1 MAPLTFWTGQ
11 LRLSLVTIPTRLY
24 PATNTERRIELHQV
38 HASPPAS
45 ATKRKSA

>member
-1 MAPLTFWTGQ
+1 MAPRTFWTGQ

-24 PATNTERRIELHQV
+24 PADTERRVELHQV

-45 ATKRKSA
+45 ATERKWA